1 MNLLCLA
8 LFTFS
13 VNLQTLSMGMAAAGE
28 PAAGEPAAG
37 EPAASSPAPVV
48 EKAPG
53 RQATPAGPVFEQ
65 TVGLGKTS
73 FLDMPVPIKRVAVSN
88 PDCIEALPVS
98 PQEVMVNGKKAGVSS
113 LVLWLNDGNRLVY
126 SVSVVQDHARL
137 DAVQRELAEL
147 LPTEDIKVSFD
158 NDTVFLRGTASD
170 LISADR
176 AIQIAKTMGPVINL
190 LNVSAPPVRRQIL
203 LKVRFADVDRSS
215 EQDLGFNLFST
226 GAANTI
232 GGVSTGQY
240 TAPSIGIP
248 TPGGPAQATLSDALN
263 LFIFR
268 PSLNLGATIEA
279 LESKNL
285 LQMLAEPNVLA
296 IDGKPASFLSG
307 GEFPFP
313 TLQGGGGG
321 LGAVTVSFKEFGVR
335 INFLPTITDRGN
347 IRLELSPEV
356 SSLDFANGLTYDG
369 FTIPALATRRVQTE
383 VELQDGQSFAIA
395 GLLNNQ
401 ITETLNKIP
410 GLGDIPLFGKLFQSR
425 QRQKNNSELLIIIT
439 PEIVNPVANNSQ
451 IPIMD
456 MPQKFLQGTMTTPP
470 RTPGIEKT
478 GESIVQSRIVVPY
491 ERLSRQEKDAKIPPP
506 TATQPTLQFVPMY
519 TTPNSVP
526 VPVAPTAPQSQTST
540 GSPAGGS
547 PTGTN

>member
-1 MNLLCLA
+1 
-8 LFTFS
+8 
-13 VNLQTLSMGMAAAGE
+13 
-28 PAAGEPAAG
+28 
-37 EPAASSPAPVV
+37 
-48 EKAPG
+48 
-53 RQATPAGPVFEQ
+53 
-65 TVGLGKTS
+65 
-73 FLDMPVPIKRVAVSN
+73 
-88 PDCIEALPVS
+88 
-98 PQEVMVNGKKAGVSS
+98 
-113 LVLWLNDGNRLVY
+113 
-126 SVSVVQDHARL
+126 
-137 DAVQRELAEL
+137 
-147 LPTEDIKVSFD
+147 
-158 NDTVFLRGTASD
+158 
-170 LISADR
+170 
-176 AIQIAKTMGPVINL
+176 
-190 LNVSAPPVRRQIL
+190 
-203 LKVRFADVDRSS
+203 
-215 EQDLGFNLFST
+215 
-226 GAANTI
+226 
-232 GGVSTGQY
+232 
-240 TAPSIGIP
+240 
-248 TPGGPAQATLSDALN
+248 
-263 LFIFR
+263 
-268 PSLNLGATIEA
+268 
-279 LESKNL
+279 
-285 LQMLAEPNVLA
+285 MLAEPNVLA